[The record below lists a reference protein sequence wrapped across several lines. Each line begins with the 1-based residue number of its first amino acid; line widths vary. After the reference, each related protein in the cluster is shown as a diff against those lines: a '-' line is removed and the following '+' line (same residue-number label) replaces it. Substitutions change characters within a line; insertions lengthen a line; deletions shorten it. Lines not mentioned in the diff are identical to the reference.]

1 MKAALHLSC
10 YVVAAAL
17 FTVRA
22 FGYGNGNSKLELQ
35 ALGLAVLSIALMP
48 W

>member
-1 MKAALHLSC
+1 MKAMLHLSMFI
-10 YVVAAAL
+10 VAAVL
-17 FTVRA
+17 FAVRA
-22 FGYGNGNSKLELQ
+22 FGYGNHDSKLDLQ